1 MAQSLT
7 DFVANLKR
15 ITELDVNNGNDP
27 SDDMFSIMASSIS
40 DFVAEGDQS
49 DEILDIIE
57 NNREDVINIIDGI
70 NSDVDDLREEAKNAV
85 DNILAIR
92 DLVDGEFKPQLNL
105 EILSRK
111 ESDRA
116 LFDTTAS
123 LAEFRRKSSEFE
135 NDITDAVFEVNP
147 EDGTINLR
155 AYSYT
160 DEAFSQA
167 GILIDG
173 VNAEVSIQAG
183 RITDLGNSVE
193 DANSEINVLSGKIE
207 LTATYTEMTEYVSG
221 ALDAVIP
228 AYSFGFFN
236 SSEGWSAVNGN
247 ITQGNGKI
255 LTSWGDI
262 ENQALSY
269 VADENPVITITL
281 SRTSGTG
288 YTGDLVVF
296 FDDNSAETYTG
307 VIEDTAIDT
316 TNVKVLNLSE
326 ETSYTGTVTGLRVI
340 LGESESDLFEIESI
354 TVGKPS
360 AQLEA
365 LDGITAQVNQL
376 GIDINAI
383 DGQLSSFVTT
393 TFYDEN
399 TVTLNNVT
407 QVLDGEDAIISFKA
421 TQNVL
426 NEQGTIDKANTA
438 SFWVDAA
445 EANITTTLT
454 SFNAQEGGIDD
465 QLAGLN
471 GSVNTINQELS
482 TIDGASIRT
491 QLLSINNLEIESGNL
506 EEAQFYT
513 ELKLLDQKNRDLTL
527 GDSIA
532 TIDTQTKTLATD
544 SQALAQQ
551 ITELSASIGTIEGQ
565 VDANAT
571 FILNTDAKADGTAQ
585 SLAALETEVTNTQ
598 GDLST
603 AELLLDSTVDDLGE
617 VSSRAFLG
625 VSGTVDG
632 KTTVTGI
639 TADSATNGLRFQG
652 DVIQFDDTDGNP
664 ALRYR
669 ADLDKWE
676 FTGNVVVGG
685 YTVESE
691 DDIRALDGDT
701 VYEVYQYSVDGSTD
715 WHDDYTT
722 GDIFRRTATVTN
734 GVQSAWRDL
743 SRITGFTPEIVNN
756 PDGSYT
762 ITNGTESATIFDGVD
777 GQDAPI
783 PTAVDNGDGTYTI
796 TDGEGN
802 SVTVSN
808 GENGETPVKGIDY
821 FDGLDGSF
829 VSNIYITS
837 STGTPPSPDGGT
849 FDGNSEVIPDSY
861 QDSPYF
867 EEGKITYIS
876 TTRYSQQT
884 DGSWLKSGWSTPTK
898 YIIKGDEG
906 PQGVAGKDSVS
917 LVAKELYD
925 FINDSYQWVGQNATL
940 TNNPTYLTV
949 ETTTNDPRLI
959 RINEGMSVIGSENP
973 IVAIRM
979 RSTIEISTEMQ
990 VYYATSGHGISGSYY
1005 KQVSVSLPANQWVSF
1020 EVDMRE
1026 LTVGGS
1032 DWVNSTITGLRI
1044 DPVQLS
1050 GISLDIDYI
1059 LVGKA
1064 GAAVDGVDGVT
1075 TYTWIR
1081 YADSV
1086 TGGGISND
1094 PTNKAYIGLAYNQT
1108 SPIESTDPDDYT
1120 WSLIK
1125 GTDGVKGDTG
1135 EDGTTFYTWVAYSDF
1150 PDGTD
1155 LYQTPNEN
1163 TLYIGISPNQLSPTE
1178 SNVKTDYTWS
1188 RFKGE
1193 KGESAYTNLTRS
1205 EGQWVVGTSGSQGNF
1220 IQYGDTSQN
1229 RVISEIGP
1237 EGTIEPV
1244 WEASGISSTQ
1254 AGGFLIPAYT
1264 DTTKSYRY
1272 SVWMK
1277 EDANN
1282 DHIIYWG
1289 PTRSV
1294 DVITTGSESSNPY
1307 FLSEVDLPSP
1317 DKWYLAVA
1325 FLHADSY
1332 TGDVSGMSGIY
1343 DPDTGTLVDTR
1354 NYEYRSG
1361 TQHSDQGMRLF
1372 RFNAETSNTKA
1383 YFCRPRIEEIN
1394 GEEVSLASLMGRI
1407 PKDGAVGAGFYGST
1421 YSSITWDTPTAT
1433 SRFSSLVGRSP
1444 VNGDIFTQTRID
1456 GTDSQARQYNG
1467 TSWVTV
1473 ALQVNGSIVARDTI
1487 AGDRLIAGTE
1497 ISAPKITGGEINGG
1511 EIIGSRI
1518 TTSDSS
1524 MTRVE
1529 IEDDGTYMQWIG
1541 TGAKTDENALF
1552 FIKSNGTGFIK
1563 GDFFQGQIL
1572 RERFGS
1578 STTNTVTASGHLS
1591 AGRPVRLTSTLS
1603 FRKTTES
1610 TSNISG
1616 VPITLDYTIK
1626 RNSTTIKTGT
1636 LYPARTIID
1645 NGGEG
1650 GVPNIAID
1658 HLVQTLIVEDD
1669 TSSSG
1674 VSYSY
1679 TLTLENINDAVYDL
1693 TLSTYENLI
1702 G

>member
-57 NNREDVINIIDGI
+57 NNKEEVINIIEGI
-70 NSDVDDLREEAKNAV
+70 NSEVDDLRSETNTAI
-85 DNILAIR
+85 DDILAMR

-123 LAEFRRKSSEFE
+123 LAEFRRKTSEFE

-193 DANSEINVLSGKIE
+193 DANSEINVLAGQIE
-207 LTATYTEMTEYVSG
+207 LKSSYTEMTEYVSG

-236 SSEGWSAVNGN
+236 STEGWSAVNGD
-247 ITQGNGKI
+247 IYQGNSKI
-255 LTSWGDI
+255 TTSWGDI
-262 ENQALSY
+262 ENQDLSY
-269 VADENPVITITL
+269 SADDNPVITLSIT
-281 SRTSGTG
+281 RTEGTG
-288 YTGDLVVF
+288 YTGDLIVF
-296 FDDNSAETYTG
+296 FDDNSAETYLG
-307 VIEDTAIDT
+307 VISDTPLDT
-316 TNVKVLNLSE
+316 TNVKVLNLGGE
-326 ETSYTGTVTGLRVI
+326 DSYTGTVTGVRLV
-340 LGESESDLFEIESI
+340 LGESVSDEFEIESI
-354 TVGKPS
+354 TIGKPS

-376 GIDINAI
+376 GIDIDAVE
-383 DGQLSSFVTT
+383 GQLTSFVTT

-399 TVTLNNVT
+399 SVTLNNVS
-407 QVLDGEDAIISFKA
+407 QVLDGEDAIISLKA

-445 EANITTTLT
+445 DANVTTTLT

-465 QLAGLN
+465 QLSGLA

-513 ELKLLDQKNRDLTL
+513 ELKLLDQKSRNLTL

-585 SLAALETEVTNTQ
+585 SLAALETEVTNTKGEVSDAQ
-598 GDLST
+598 
-603 AELLLDSTVDDLGE
+603 LLLDSTVDDLGE

-652 DVIQFDDTDGNP
+652 DVIQFDDTDGTP
-664 ALRYR
+664 ALKYR
-669 ADLDKWE
+669 ADLNKWV

-691 DDIRALDGDT
+691 DDIRALDGNT
-701 VYEVYQYSVDGSTD
+701 IYEKYQYSVDGSTD
-715 WHDDYTT
+715 WHDDYVT
-722 GDIFRRTATVTN
+722 GDIYRRTATVTN
-734 GVQSAWRDL
+734 GVQGAWRDL

-821 FDGLDGSF
+821 FDGRDGSF
-829 VSNIYITS
+829 VSNIYRTS
-837 STGTPPSPDGGT
+837 STGLPPLPVGGT
-849 FDGNSEVIPDSY
+849 FDGVTEVIPDNY

-867 EEGKITYIS
+867 EDGKITYIS
-876 TTRYSQQT
+876 TTRYSQQS
-884 DGSWLKSGWSTPTK
+884 DGSWVKSEWSTPTE

-906 PQGVAGKDSVS
+906 PQGVAG
-917 LVAKELYD
+917 
-925 FINDSYQWVGQNATL
+925 I
-940 TNNPTYLTV
+940 
-949 ETTTNDPRLI
+949 
-959 RINEGMSVIGSENP
+959 
-973 IVAIRM
+973 
-979 RSTIEISTEMQ
+979 
-990 VYYATSGHGISGSYY
+990 
-1005 KQVSVSLPANQWVSF
+1005 
-1020 EVDMRE
+1020 
-1026 LTVGGS
+1026 
-1032 DWVNSTITGLRI
+1032 
-1044 DPVQLS
+1044 
-1050 GISLDIDYI
+1050 
-1059 LVGKA
+1059 
-1064 GAAVDGVDGVT
+1064 DGVDGVT

-1086 TGGGISND
+1086 TGGGISNS
-1094 PTNKAYIGLAYNQT
+1094 PTNKAYIGFAYNKT
-1108 SPIESTDPDDYT
+1108 TPVESNTPTDYT

-1125 GTDGVKGDTG
+1125 GENGTDGVKGDTG
-1135 EDGTTFYTWVAYSDF
+1135 EDGTTYYTWIAYSDF
-1150 PDGTD
+1150 ADGTD
-1155 LYQTPNEN
+1155 LYQTPNDN
-1163 TLYIGISPNQLSPTE
+1163 TLYIGIAPNKLTPTE
-1178 SNVKTDYTWS
+1178 SSIKGDYTWS

-1193 KGESAYTNLTRS
+1193 QGSDGVDGKDAISNLIDPS
-1205 EGQWVVGTSGSQGNF
+1205 DEWKIGTSGSQGGY
-1220 IQYGDTSQN
+1220 IQSGATIYN
-1229 RVISEIGP
+1229 KVLNV
-1237 EGTIEPV
+1237 EGAFGLVEPV
-1244 WEASGISSTQ
+1244 WQCGGQQSAE
-1254 AGGFLIPAYT
+1254 AGGWDKTVVA
-1264 DTTKSYRY
+1264 DSSKSYRF
-1272 SVWMK
+1272 SVWAYRNGGADMRLYFGCQSALNT
-1277 EDANN
+1277 DLSTN
-1282 DHIIYWG
+1282 G
-1289 PTRSV
+1289 
-1294 DVITTGSESSNPY
+1294 NPY
-1307 FLSEVDLPSP
+1307 FSSDVSLSVGS
-1317 DKWYLAVA
+1317 KWYLLVGMVHGNNGISAT
-1325 FLHADSY
+1325 H
-1332 TGDVSGMSGIY
+1332 TGKSGVY
-1343 DPDTGTLVDTR
+1343 DPETGEMVQSFSEYVNAAGMDTLTHRVFRREANDTLP
-1354 NYEYRSG
+1354 
-1361 TQHSDQGMRLF
+1361 
-1372 RFNAETSNTKA
+1372 TKLA
-1383 YFCRPRIEEIN
+1383 RPRID
-1394 GEEVSLASLMGRI
+1394 LL
-1407 PKDGAVGAGFYGST
+1407 DGNEPSISDLLNKSPQDGKVGAGFYGST
-1421 YSSITWDTPTAT
+1421 YSSISWTTSTAN
-1433 SRFSSLVGRSP
+1433 SRFSELVGRPP
-1444 VNGDIFTQTRID
+1444 VELDIFTQTRID

-1467 TSWVTV
+1467 SSWVSV
-1473 ALQVNGSIVARDTI
+1473 ALQVNGSIVASGTI

-1518 TTSDSS
+1518 TTSNSTAS
-1524 MTRVE
+1524 RTE
-1529 IEDDGTYMQWIG
+1529 IEDDGTYMIW
-1541 TGAKTDENALF
+1541 TGSGSKTDSNATF
-1552 FIKSNGTGFIK
+1552 FVKKDGTGFVS
-1563 GDFFQGQIL
+1563 GSFFSGQIIETKFNQGSTSASVSHNSAGNDVEL
-1572 RERFGS
+1572 TIGSSGSATVIAGSAPSSTGASTYTLPYTVSRGSTTLETGNVIVTRVVEFEAAESEYTTRDYYNFSTTVVDTSTGS
-1578 STTNTVTASGHLS
+1578 STYTYTVTVGGMPL
-1591 AGRPVRLTSTLS
+1591 
-1603 FRKTTES
+1603 S
-1610 TSNISG
+1610 TSSQ
-1616 VPITLDYTIK
+1616 
-1626 RNSTTIKTGT
+1626 KTN
-1636 LYPARTIID
+1636 LRSY
-1645 NGGEG
+1645 
-1650 GVPNIAID
+1650 
-1658 HLVQTLIVEDD
+1658 EDLL
-1669 TSSSG
+1669 SS
-1674 VSYSY
+1674 
-1679 TLTLENINDAVYDL
+1679 
-1693 TLSTYENLI
+1693 
-1702 G
+1702 